1 MDSRARWRAFAA
13 PALTLLALAAGG
25 VLRWRQLAEWAHL
38 AWMVGL
44 AVTGLPIAAR
54 TLLGALRGTFA
65 ADLVAT
71 LAIVAS
77 LVLGEPFA
85 GLVVVLMQTGGE
97 ALEHWA
103 EGRASAAVRELE
115 AAAPRIAHRRVGD
128 RVEDV
133 PVDALAPGDALLLR
147 PGELV
152 PCDAVVTDG
161 RSDVDVSRLTG
172 EPVPVRAVAGVPL
185 PQGAVNGLAPLELR
199 ATAPAASSQY
209 ARIVELVR
217 TAQASK
223 APIQRLADVVATWFT
238 PLTLLVCVVAWAA
251 SGDPTR
257 ALAVLVVATP
267 CPLILAVPVAIIGG
281 VNRAARRQV
290 IVRHGGALEALSRV
304 TVVAFDKTG
313 TLTVGR
319 PRVQAV
325 DAHPPWTRETV
336 LRLAGAVETGSSHL
350 LARTLV
356 EAAHETV
363 GVLPAARDVHE
374 SPGDGVRGH
383 VEGHDLL
390 VGSRGFLAGRGVPMP
405 STLADHAGLAAHV
418 AIDGRYAATVVY
430 ADEVRA
436 GVPAVMRRLEAL
448 GARRTLLLSGDRQAN
463 ASAVAAD
470 VGIAEALGDLSPADK
485 VREVKRLVAAGERV
499 LMVGDGTNDAPAL
512 AAATVGIALASGHAG
527 VTAETADAVI
537 LVDDVSRVADA
548 VAIGQRTMRVAR
560 QSVAWGLGLSAAAMV
575 VAAAGRL
582 PPAAGALVQEAIDI
596 AVILNAV
603 RAAGGGRSAA
613 PRE

>member
-1 MDSRARWRAFAA
+1 MDTRGRWRAFVA
-13 PALTLLALAAGG
+13 PAATAVALLAGA
-25 VLRWRQLAEWAHL
+25 VCRWRGDAMLAQQVWL
-38 AWMVGL
+38 VGL

-54 TLLGALRGTFA
+54 TLLGVLRGRWA
-65 ADLVAT
+65 ADIVAT
-71 LAIVAS
+71 LAIVGA
-77 LVLGEPFA
+77 LALGQPFA

-97 ALEHWA
+97 ALERWA

-115 AAAPRIAHRRVGD
+115 AAAPRTAHRRVGSA
-128 RVEDV
+128 VEDV
-133 PVDALAPGDALLLR
+133 TVDALVPGDALLLR

-152 PCDAVVTDG
+152 PCDAVVTEG

-185 PQGAVNGLAPLELR
+185 PQGAVNGRAPLELR
-199 ATAPAASSQY
+199 ATAPAAASQY

-217 TAQASK
+217 SAQASK
-223 APIQRLADVVATWFT
+223 APIQRMADVVAVWFT
-238 PLTLLVCVVAWAA
+238 PLTLLVCGVAWAA
-251 SGDPTR
+251 SGDPAR

-290 IVRHGGALEALSRV
+290 IVRHGGALEALARV

-319 PRVQAV
+319 PRVQSVTPVA
-325 DAHPPWTRETV
+325 PWSRDDV
-336 LRLAGAVETGSSHL
+336 LRLAGAVEMGSSHL

-363 GVLPAARDVHE
+363 GVLPAASGVHE
-374 SPGDGVRGH
+374 TPGDGVEGTVDGH
-383 VEGHDLL
+383 AVL
-390 VGSRGFLAGRGVPMP
+390 VGSRAFLDGRGVALP
-405 STLADHAGLAAHV
+405 AHVARAEAGLMALV
-418 AIDGRYAATVVY
+418 AIDGRFVASVSY

-436 GVPAVMRRLEAL
+436 GVPAVMRRLATL
-448 GARRTLLLSGDRQAN
+448 GARRTLLLSGDRQVNATTVAN
-463 ASAVAAD
+463 G
-470 VGIAEALGDLSPADK
+470 VGIAEAMGDLSPADK
-485 VREVKRLVAAGERV
+485 VREIKRLVAAGERV

-512 AAATVGIALASGHAG
+512 AAASVGMALASGNAG

-560 QSVAWGLGLSAAAMV
+560 QSVGWGLGLSAAAML
-575 VAAAGRL
+575 VAAGGWL
-582 PPAAGALVQEAIDI
+582 PPTAGALVQEAIDI

-603 RAAGGGRSAA
+603 RASVD
-613 PRE
+613 

>member
-1 MDSRARWRAFAA
+1 MSFVPRRFLLLGFVLSLLLAGVGLWLLPFAEGARAAWVVAALPVAGMVARDTWRVLRGGSLGVDIIALVAILGAIALDESFTAALVALMVAGGGALEEYAQGRARGEISALLGRVPQTAHLVEGDGPRDVAVAA
-13 PALTLLALAAGG
+13 VRPGDVLLVKPGEMVPVDGRVLEDGAELDEAALTGEAVPVARGAGDLARSGGVNAGG
-25 VLRWRQLAEWAHL
+25 PFRLR
-38 AWMVGL
+38 
-44 AVTGLPIAAR
+44 AA
-54 TLLGALRGTFA
+54 
-65 ADLVAT
+65 
-71 LAIVAS
+71 
-77 LVLGEPFA
+77 
-85 GLVVVLMQTGGE
+85 
-97 ALEHWA
+97 
-103 EGRASAAVRELE
+103 ASAADSTYAAIVRMVRSAE
-115 AAAPRIAHRRVGD
+115 
-128 RVEDV
+128 
-133 PVDALAPGDALLLR
+133 
-147 PGELV
+147 GE
-152 PCDAVVTDG
+152 
-161 RSDVDVSRLTG
+161 R
-172 EPVPVRAVAGVPL
+172 
-185 PQGAVNGLAPLELR
+185 APL
-199 ATAPAASSQY
+199 
-209 ARIVELVR
+209 V
-217 TAQASK
+217 
-223 APIQRLADVVATWFT
+223 RLADRWALWFL
-238 PLTLLVCVVAWAA
+238 PLTLAVSGFAWLWHGKAEH
-251 SGDPTR
+251 